1 MVRRYDAGEFSTSVE
16 RLDNGYLRA
25 DAHITRTGVFAYRLP
40 DGTMRR
46 ELRLPSEVFRQDAL
60 GSFELAPLT
69 NDHPK
74 GLLDA
79 KNTAKHQVGTV
90 SNVRQDGDHVAA
102 RVQITDAKAIEAAES
117 GKRELSCGY
126 DCRLD
131 MTPGVT
137 LDVEGLPNGL
147 RYDAIQRDIR
157 GNHVALVA
165 VGRAGD
171 SASIHLDSADAI
183 RVDDWRADRDPSTI
197 QTLIFSKDKF
207 NKEQAEAWAKKHD
220 MPGIKTPDETDES
233 YRFRQAAPGDFDEDT
248 FKTID
253 LAPGI
258 KAVVGRRKDSKPN
271 RATGPKPKGEK
282 MDTKKITLDGVDFEV
297 SEQVAQAVNKLTA
310 RCDALGEE
318 IQQAKA
324 RADKAEEDLA
334 AEKKARQ
341 DAENPERL
349 RERVDA
355 RLKLERE
362 AAPILGD
369 ETKLDAMAD
378 DEIKAAVVLATA
390 ADKDA
395 VKTKLDG
402 CDPAYLQA
410 RYDSAIESW
419 EPPKPNAGNAAV
431 RKATADSAQGTD
443 ADAARKRMIQENAK
457 LWQKAAS

>member
-25 DAHITRTGVFAYRLP
+25 DAHITRTGVFTYRLQ
-40 DGTMRR
+40 DGKTRR
-46 ELRLPSEVFRQDAL
+46 ELRLPDEVFRRDAL
-60 GSFELAPLT
+60 DSFELAPLT
-69 NDHPK
+69 NDHPA
-74 GLLDA
+74 GLLNA
-79 KNTAKHQVGTV
+79 KNTGKHQVGTV

-102 RVQITDAKAIEAAES
+102 RVQVTDVKAIEAAEN

-131 MTPGVT
+131 FEPGVT
-137 LDVEGLPNGL
+137 AGIDGVPDGL
-147 RYDAIQRDIR
+147 RYDAIQRDIK

-171 SASIHLDSADAI
+171 SASIHLDSDDAI

-197 QTLIFSKDKF
+197 QTLIFAKEKFSKK
-207 NKEQAEAWAKKHD
+207 QADEWAKAHD
-220 MPGIKTPDETDES
+220 MPGTKPPDETGES
-233 YRFRQAAPGDFDEDT
+233 FRFRQIDPGAFVEGS
-248 FKTID
+248 FRTID
-253 LAPGI
+253 LAPGV
-258 KAVVGRRKDSKPN
+258 KAVIGRRKDSKPN

-297 SEQVAQAVNKLTA
+297 SEQVAQAVQKLTA

-334 AEKKARQ
+334 AEKKARA

-355 RLKLERE
+355 RLTLERE

-378 DEIKAAVVLATA
+378 DEIKAAVVMATA
-390 ADKDA
+390 ADKDGIKA
-395 VKTKLDG
+395 KLDG

-410 RYDSAIESW
+410 RYDSAVESW
-419 EPPKPNAGNAAV
+419 EPPKPNAGNAAA
-431 RKATADSAQGTD
+431 RKATVDSAQGTD
-443 ADAARKRMIQENAK
+443 ADAARKRMIESNAK
-457 LWQKAAS
+457 LWQVAS